1 MKKTTLTESFVTS
14 SQSETEKIAFDFA
27 DKIKSPAVITLE
39 GELGAG
45 KTAFARGLIN
55 GLGKE
60 GTVSSPTFGIVNEY
74 KTEKGQAAHFDL
86 YRVSDNETLEMA
98 GFFDYIE
105 KAVVIV
111 EWPDIVRSEL
121 GENVIE
127 VTIRQLQ
134 NNNREIT
141 IKR

>member
-1 MKKTTLTESFVTS
+1 MTKTTLTESFVTS
-14 SQSETEKIAFDFA
+14 SQSETERIASDFA
-27 DKIKSPAVITLE
+27 DKIKPPVVITLD
-39 GELGAG
+39 GELGVG

-74 KTEKGQAAHFDL
+74 QTEKGQVAHFDL
-86 YRVSDNETLEMA
+86 YRVIDDETLEMA

-111 EWPDIVRSEL
+111 EWPDIVKSGL
-121 GENVIE
+121 DNSIIE
-127 VTIRQLQ
+127 VTIKQLR
-134 NNNREIT
+134 NNDRVIT